1 MRQGTY
7 RRACHQFGAAIVSA
21 MLTVALVATLA
32 SAVLW
37 QQWRAIEVETAE
49 RTRGQAAWI
58 LTGALDWARL
68 ILREDARKG
77 GPDHLAEPWAVP
89 LEQARLSSFLAV
101 DRSDALQA
109 DAAFDAFLSGQIT
122 DLQSR
127 LNLTNLVREG
137 RVDALARQAFVRLFA
152 LLELPPSELDTLLAG
167 LRQAHGR
174 ARAASAA
181 LEGPTAPSVDD
192 AKDAANAPAVDDAAL
207 LPQELE
213 QLAWLGLSARTIER
227 MRPFVTLLPQ
237 RTPVNLNTASAEV
250 IYASVQAYELA
261 DAHRLVSARAL
272 NHFSTLADAERVVG
286 KEDAKLSDTLHSL
299 NSSFFEVRGRLQIDQ
314 AIVQER
320 SLVQRTGL
328 EVKTLWRRR
337 GVEPGAR
344 PYNDRSPRP

>member
-1 MRQGTY
+1 MRQGALP
-7 RRACHQFGAAIVSA
+7 RACHQRGVAILSA
-21 MLTVALVATLA
+21 MLTVVLVATLA

-37 QQWRAIEVETAE
+37 QQWRATEVEAAE

-89 LEQARLSSFLAV
+89 LAQARLSSFLAAE
-101 DRSDALQA
+101 RSDALEA
-109 DAAFDAFLSGQIT
+109 DAAMDAFLSGQIT

-127 LNLTNLVREG
+127 LNVTNLVQAG
-137 RVDALARQAFVRLFA
+137 RVDEPTRQAFERLFE
-152 LLELPPSELDTLLAG
+152 LLGLPLSELDALAAG
-167 LRQAHGR
+167 LRQAQAIAAP
-174 ARAASAA
+174 ARAASGPAGAA
-181 LEGPTAPSVDD
+181 LAVPTSGDAP
-192 AKDAANAPAVDDAAL
+192 L

-213 QLAWLGLSARTIER
+213 QLVWLGLSPRSIEQL
-227 MRPFVTLLPQ
+227 RPFVTLLPQ
-237 RTPVNLNTASAEV
+237 RTPVNLNTAPPEV
-250 IYASVQAYELA
+250 VYACIEDFEMA
-261 DAHRLVSARAL
+261 DAHRLVSVRAL
-272 NHFSTLADAERVVG
+272 NQMSTLADAVRAGG
-286 KEDAKLSDTLHSL
+286 KEDTKLSDTLHSL

-337 GVEPGAR
+337 GVEPGVR